1 MIDLERHTIF
11 VTLAGSH
18 AHGTANARSDV
29 DLRGV
34 CVAPLDLRVSIRHC
48 FEQFEGAPTDRL
60 STRAREALR
69 SRAIEL
75 PSKVEC
81 VVFDVAKFVK
91 LCAAANPNALEILFA
106 DRSDWIHATE
116 LWTKLH
122 DARGLFLSM
131 KVRDTYLG
139 YALAQLRRIRT
150 HRQWLLEP
158 PTRKPAR
165 ADFGLPEHSTLSAD
179 DRNRIEQAVAEK
191 IRSWGIDDL
200 DMPKGTR
207 IALRE
212 RMETF
217 QREVLAELGTVHEA
231 AEAALGIPGEVAS
244 ALARERR
251 YLSALKHWQ
260 SYERHQAER
269 NPERA
274 KLEAEFGYDTKHA
287 MHLVRLMRTGL
298 DVLRNGTLEVRRA
311 DADELV
317 AIRSGALDYD
327 ALMAEAERLDQA
339 MEASLASCAL
349 PPDVDYD
356 AVDAIL
362 VEIVRGADDQERS
375 AAE

>member
-1 MIDLERHTIF
+1 MIDLDRHTIF
-11 VTLAGSH
+11 LTLAGSH

-34 CVAPLDLRVSIRHC
+34 CVAPLDLRVSIRTA
-48 FEQFEGAPTDRL
+48 FEQYEGAPTGRL
-60 STRAREALR
+60 RTSAREALR

-75 PSKVEC
+75 PEKVEC
-81 VVFDVAKFVK
+81 VAFDVAKFVK

-106 DRSDWIHATE
+106 DRGDWIHATA
-116 LWTKLH
+116 LWTKLY
-122 DARGLFLSM
+122 DARALFLTM
-131 KVRDTYLG
+131 KVRETYLG
-139 YALAQLRRIRT
+139 YALAQLKRIRT

-158 PTRKPAR
+158 PARKPTR

-200 DMPKGTR
+200 EMPKGTR

-212 RMETF
+212 RLEAF
-217 QREVLAELGTVHEA
+217 QRDVLGERGVHEA
-231 AEAALGIPGEVAS
+231 AEASLGIPAEVAS
-244 ALARERR
+244 ALGRERR
-251 YLSALKHWQ
+251 YLAALKHWQ

-269 NPERA
+269 NPARA

-298 DVLRNGTLEVRRA
+298 DVLRTGSLAVRRA
-311 DADELV
+311 DAAELV
-317 AIRSGALDYD
+317 AIRNGALDYE
-327 ALMAEAERLDQA
+327 ALMAEAERLDRE

-349 PPDVDYD
+349 PADVDYD
-356 AVDAIL
+356 AVDALL
-362 VEIVRGADDQERS
+362 VEIVREAEAQERS